1 MLRASLPDTLH
12 PLKAL
17 LNTPASL
24 EGVGVQVG
32 QVVVVRVVV
41 VVVVVVAGREETV
54 SVVVVLAAGVAMII
68 DSRGGGTEVMLVE
81 IGEIGEV
88 LSCASC
94 SGILKLR
101 YEARWPNRHR
111 ILFLL

>member
-41 VVVVVVAGREETV
+41 VVVVVAGWEETV